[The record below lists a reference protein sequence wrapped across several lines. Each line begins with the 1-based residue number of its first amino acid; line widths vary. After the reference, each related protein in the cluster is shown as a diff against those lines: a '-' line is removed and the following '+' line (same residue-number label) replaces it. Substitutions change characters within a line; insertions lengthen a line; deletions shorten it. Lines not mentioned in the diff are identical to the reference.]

1 MRAFRG
7 TIEVLHMKSVLVLS
21 EGLLSRVVYR
31 DKEKVAWGTI
41 RVLMETNCFNN
52 GTAEVQG
59 GQVRVLRIS
68 RDFRGTVEGIK

>member
-41 RVLMETNCFNN
+41 RVLMETNCNN
-52 GTAEVQG
+52 GSAEVQG

>member
-31 DKEKVAWGTI
+31 DKEKVAWRMM
-41 RVLMETNCFNN
+41 RVLMETKYDS
-52 GTAEVQG
+52 GSVEVQG
-59 GQVRVLRIS
+59 SQVSHLNQ
-68 RDFRGTVEGIK
+68 

>member
-7 TIEVLHMKSVLVLS
+7 TVEVSRMKSVLVLS

-41 RVLMETNCFNN
+41 MDICSILQS
-52 GTAEVQG
+52 GH
-59 GQVRVLRIS
+59 
-68 RDFRGTVEGIK
+68 